1 MAKVAAPSPL
11 PWEIPPKGG
20 LSQGGRTWDPPC
32 GFRRVNPP
40 TLSSPLQEE
49 RVGNLATSFIL
60 LAGRLKRLLPPLR
73 VAFEPPPWEGIL
85 EGGKA
90 TPW

>member
-49 RVGNLATSFIL
+49 RVGNLANKLHT
-60 LAGRLKRLLPPLR
+60 ACWEVEAPPSS
-73 VAFEPPPWEGIL
+73 L
-85 EGGKA
+85 EGGL
-90 TPW
+90 